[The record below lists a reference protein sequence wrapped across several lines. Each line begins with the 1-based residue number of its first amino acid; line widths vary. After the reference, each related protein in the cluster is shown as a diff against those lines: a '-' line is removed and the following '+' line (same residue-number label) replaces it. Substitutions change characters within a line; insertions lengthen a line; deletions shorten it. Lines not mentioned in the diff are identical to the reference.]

1 MKILLHAHET
11 DFCTT
16 LIKPN
21 SSADGLTAAGRKHV
35 QLAVESTDKLST
47 RSPSPRLPR
56 TKKVQLARTTSMP
69 VSANNVTISVC
80 DEGGVGSGSAGEV
93 FKETAAST
101 EIIKV
106 SHSGSCCFEEH
117 CLSGARTGSTRKL
130 SIPEELEV
138 DTNHQHAWP
147 KPEQVISSTKRAG
160 AKLALRKHRHC
171 QCWSKR

>member
-1 MKILLHAHET
+1 MRILLHAHET

-16 LIKPN
+16 PIKPN

-47 RSPSPRLPR
+47 RSLSPRLPR

-69 VSANNVTISVC
+69 ASANNVTISVC

-93 FKETAAST
+93 FKETVAASA

-106 SHSGSCCFEEH
+106 SHSGSCCFEEN
-117 CLSGARTGSTRKL
+117 CQSGTGSTRKL

-138 DTNHQHAWP
+138 DTNQHAWP